1 MIFGDKGTM
10 HFNAHSIDK
19 PSVIKT
25 KNIDIRLKCFTCN
38 NRGLVSLD
46 NYHAKTFDFLEQ

>member
-1 MIFGDKGTM
+1 M